1 MERDKSR
8 MGLSL
13 FAGRNVINYLL
24 YTLCLRAER
33 DQLLVVYSL
42 FAGRNVM
49 NHAPTADALP
59 FANTKNKT
67 LIDVNGSLLW
77 LTPHCE
83 SIRIWAKSVY
93 IICTILRKG
102 LSLRPIST

>member
-42 FAGRNVM
+42 FAGRNVI
-49 NHAPTADALP
+49 NYLLYAL
-59 FANTKNKT
+59 
-67 LIDVNGSLLW
+67 
-77 LTPHCE
+77 C
-83 SIRIWAKSVY
+83 
-93 IICTILRKG
+93 LRG
-102 LSLRPIST
+102 GT